1 MQMTLSKNST
11 FCRVN
16 SKDEPNSIDVL
27 AKAISLSGING
38 LDLSS
43 YGQDVLAEAIASS
56 GILFYFMSVLYV
68 TQESF
73 CFFHVLHTNSYSL
86 HWSSCKQTRY
96 ILYKVRLLYS
106 KNLLTSI
113 AVSISRRVYLYE

>member
-43 YGQDVLAEAIASS
+43 YGQAVLAEAIASS
-56 GILFYFMSVLYV
+56 GILCMNPHECPVCHTRVILLFPCV
-68 TQESF
+68 T
-73 CFFHVLHTNSYSL
+73 Y
-86 HWSSCKQTRY
+86 
-96 ILYKVRLLYS
+96 
-106 KNLLTSI
+106 
-113 AVSISRRVYLYE
+113 

>member
-27 AKAISLSGING
+27 AKAISLSEING

-56 GILFYFMSVLYV
+56 GI
-68 TQESF
+68 
-73 CFFHVLHTNSYSL
+73 
-86 HWSSCKQTRY
+86 SCM
-96 ILYKVRLLYS
+96 
-106 KNLLTSI
+106 NP
-113 AVSISRRVYLYE
+113 E